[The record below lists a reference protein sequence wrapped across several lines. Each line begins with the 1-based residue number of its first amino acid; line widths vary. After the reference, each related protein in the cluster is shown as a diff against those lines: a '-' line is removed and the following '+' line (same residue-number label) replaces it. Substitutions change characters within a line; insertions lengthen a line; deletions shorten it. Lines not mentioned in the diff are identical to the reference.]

1 MNKTSIVKRI
11 IPFQNNMLSV
21 VNDV

>member
-11 IPFQNNMLSV
+11 VPCQNNMLSV